1 MIVPA
6 GPSLEDKTEKFP
18 DPRNPADEYAT
29 RTDELAPGV
38 FLMINSLEIGG
49 SERQFVELS
58 RALDPVKYRLE
69 LGCLQPKGGFLKSIG
84 SIHHFRLGGTL
95 YRFQSMRTRFQLA
108 RHLRRSGMAVA
119 HAFDFYANLTLV
131 PAARMAKVPVVLG
144 SQRQLGDLLT
154 AAQSRVQNA
163 MFRWCDGVICNS
175 QAAADQLLQQ
185 GLGAENVFVIGNGV
199 APELFAE
206 NAPAF
211 QRRPGVFRVAMIAR
225 MNTRSKN
232 HSSLLKAVAEMD
244 RSLSL
249 ELLLVGDGPLRP
261 ELEREAEDL
270 KIRDQVSFLGDR
282 SDIPAIL
289 ASVDATVL
297 PSSSESLSNAVLESM
312 AAGVPVVASDVG
324 GNRELLANGRGILV
338 PYGNG
343 PATGSALRQLASNE
357 ELRREIGRNAR
368 SYALQNFTVER
379 MCRMHEELYAELL
392 QRKGWRRKSISSI
405 SAETKTSSALRVAI
419 VAASL
424 RYVGGQSVQADLLVR
439 NWQHDRSI
447 KATLIP
453 IDPPLPGVLNWVER
467 VPGLRTLVRTPFYLK
482 ALWMGLKDADI
493 AHIFSAS
500 YWSFLI
506 APIPAWIVARLR
518 GKKTLL
524 HYHSGEARDHFQRFR
539 SAVPMLRK
547 MDRVVV
553 PSGYLV
559 EVFREFG
566 LKSEVIPNVVDLSQF
581 SFRDRRLLRPHLVC
595 TRGFHPYYRVDLV
608 VRAFAEICKHF
619 PEARLYLAGGGPVEE
634 EIRDLVKELNLSG
647 VHFLGVVPYS
657 EIARIYDAAD
667 IFVNASSLDN
677 MPVSVLEA
685 FASGTPV
692 ISTAPEGMD
701 YVVDHERTGLLS
713 PVGDAM
719 TLAANVLR
727 ILNDADLASRLA
739 QNARVELQRYCWD
752 TVREQW
758 LAIYRNVVSQGTR
771 AGNAALV

>member
-1 MIVPA
+1 
-6 GPSLEDKTEKFP
+6 
-18 DPRNPADEYAT
+18 
-29 RTDELAPGV
+29 
-38 FLMINSLEIGG
+38 
-49 SERQFVELS
+49 
-58 RALDPVKYRLE
+58 
-69 LGCLQPKGGFLKSIG
+69 
-84 SIHHFRLGGTL
+84 
-95 YRFQSMRTRFQLA
+95 
-108 RHLRRSGMAVA
+108 
-119 HAFDFYANLTLV
+119 
-131 PAARMAKVPVVLG
+131 
-144 SQRQLGDLLT
+144 
-154 AAQSRVQNA
+154 
-163 MFRWCDGVICNS
+163 
-175 QAAADQLLQQ
+175 
-185 GLGAENVFVIGNGV
+185 
-199 APELFAE
+199 
-206 NAPAF
+206 
-211 QRRPGVFRVAMIAR
+211 
-225 MNTRSKN
+225 
-232 HSSLLKAVAEMD
+232 
-244 RSLSL
+244 
-249 ELLLVGDGPLRP
+249 
-261 ELEREAEDL
+261 
-270 KIRDQVSFLGDR
+270 
-282 SDIPAIL
+282 
-289 ASVDATVL
+289 
-297 PSSSESLSNAVLESM
+297 
-312 AAGVPVVASDVG
+312 
-324 GNRELLANGRGILV
+324 
-338 PYGNG
+338 
-343 PATGSALRQLASNE
+343 
-357 ELRREIGRNAR
+357 
-368 SYALQNFTVER
+368 
-379 MCRMHEELYAELL
+379 
-392 QRKGWRRKSISSI
+392 
-405 SAETKTSSALRVAI
+405 
-419 VAASL
+419 
-424 RYVGGQSVQADLLVR
+424 
-439 NWQHDRSI
+439 
-447 KATLIP
+447 
-453 IDPPLPGVLNWVER
+453 
-467 VPGLRTLVRTPFYLK
+467 
-482 ALWMGLKDADI
+482 MGLKDADI